1 MKLRALSQLSNP
13 IWIDGEDE
21 HKDTLLVENLS
32 NIEEIV
38 SLDTNF
44 ITFLYSSYLILYH
57 R

>member
-21 HKDTLLVENLS
+21 HKDMLLVENLS